1 MRSILFTSIF
11 LLTSPSL
18 FAQSVSIT
26 PQKAT
31 IANDHLAIEFNLTDG
46 TYSGIDKSDNTHVF
60 KDAWYRIGEGGWKE
74 PKYQYKAE
82 RLGKVEDKLGT
93 GEKLRV
99 WYLPQKSYDP
109 SRFLDIT
116 VYQSNPFFVIGWG
129 VKNNKEYTIRLR
141 TAEVL
146 LNGILFKKQ
155 KCGEPRVLRGGA
167 GAEPNFVEATWEIN
181 AHNSAML
188 TYNDLLAE
196 NKRRTIVAGG
206 LDYAEFMRTVEFHK
220 KAKGRRIIWQ
230 ETQPV
235 LSPAYMT
242 LSIHDQQGKRV
253 KPGEVWTS
261 KDSFFVD
268 ITTADPFRSLERF
281 GKSLAAANNANP
293 NAYDFPTLCGW
304 MAAQKGYG
312 DGTPTNTSAALV
324 EQMKIAKAAGIT
336 NYTPVAVRLE
346 PDYYCYINDGDT
358 QQGWWDD
365 AHWSKYGSLTKPY
378 ETFSKF
384 TTEVEKMR
392 GKVFTYFQ
400 GSMPSNDFA
409 LAHPDWML
417 NDDISLLYEDH
428 RHARPY
434 VRFDYTNP
442 DFQKYTLNMWK
453 RLSKDGVRG
462 IKFDY
467 PETGWNRD
475 GGFDDKSYTTV
486 SAYRKIFEL
495 CREGMGKDAYI
506 HERIMGFELHGV
518 PRTDCNAGVVDLQRV
533 WPDASHFEPEMS
545 SRIGLRW
552 YKQGTVF
559 RYYPDGKSFHQKGV
573 ELDRTHR
580 RSFLTLIGLLSG
592 RIELGTSFGKLTK
605 DMIYDLTRLY
615 PTLPNGKS
623 FRPVDFLL
631 NKQHPEVYVY
641 DVNSDWKQVILVNN
655 DMKKPQRISAP
666 ISGDQASLGSL
677 GFDPTGKYLIYDFWN
692 ENPIGIVSGN
702 GSISQKV
709 DQGEALVYS
718 VKKLKAQPQII
729 GTNRHVMCGMFEIK
743 NEQWDKA
750 NSSLKFNADLVA
762 GETMKIVIHL
772 PEDQPMTIQDLSAK
786 NAESSSTTKGHYLTL
801 SLSSKNK
808 NMNTEVTVKFR
819 H

>member
-1 MRSILFTSIF
+1 MKRILFLSMAV
-11 LLTSPSL
+11 LVSPSL
-18 FAQSVSIT
+18 WAQSISIT
-26 PQKAT
+26 PEKAT
-31 IANDHLAIEFNLTDG
+31 IGNDKLSIEFDLKNG
-46 TYSGIDKSDNTHVF
+46 TYSGIDQSDHTKVF
-60 KDAWYRIGEGGWKE
+60 KDAWFRLGEGGWKE
-74 PKYQYKAE
+74 PKCQYKAE
-82 RLGKVEDKLGT
+82 QLGKVDDKLGT

-99 WYLPQKSYDP
+99 WYLPQDSYDP
-109 SRFLDIT
+109 HRFLDIT
-116 VYQSNPFFVIGWG
+116 VYKSSPFFVIGWG

-141 TAEVL
+141 AAEVL
-146 LNGILFKKQ
+146 LNGYLFDNQ
-155 KCGEPRVLRGGA
+155 KITEPRVLRGGA
-167 GAEPNFVEATWEIN
+167 GAEPNFVESTWEIN

-188 TYNDLLAE
+188 TYNDMLSA

-206 LDYAEFMRTVEFHK
+206 LNYAEFMRTVEFHK
-220 KAKGRRIIWQ
+220 KAKGRRIMWNVPG
-230 ETQPV
+230 PV
-235 LSPAYMT
+235 LNPSFMT
-242 LSIHDQQGKRV
+242 LTIHDQQGKRV

-268 ITTADPFRSLERF
+268 ITTADPFVSLERF

-304 MAAQKGYG
+304 MASMKGYG
-312 DGTPTNTSAALV
+312 DGTPTNTSTALV
-324 EQMKIAKAAGIT
+324 EQMKIAKKAGIT
-336 NYTPVAVRLE
+336 NYTPVGVRLE
-346 PDYYCYINDGDT
+346 PDYYCYIADGDT

-365 AHWSKYGSLTKPY
+365 EHWSKLGSLTKPY
-378 ETFSKF
+378 DTFSKF

-434 VRFDYTNP
+434 VRYDYTNP

-495 CREGMGKDAYI
+495 CRDGMGKDAYI

-655 DMKKPQRISAP
+655 NMKSPQLISAP
-666 ISGDQASLGSL
+666 LAGDQASTGSL
-677 GFDPTGKYLIYDFWN
+677 GFNPSEKYLIYDFWN
-692 ENPIGIVSGN
+692 AKPIGIVSGN
-702 GSISQKV
+702 GNISQKL
-709 DQGEALVYS
+709 DKGEALVYS
-718 VKKLKAQPQII
+718 VKKLKNHPQTI
-729 GTNRHVMCGMFEIK
+729 GTNRHAMCGMFELE
-743 NEQWDKA
+743 NEQWDPSR
-750 NSSLKFNADLVA
+750 NTLKLNAFLVV
-762 GETMKIVIHL
+762 GETMNIVIKL
-772 PEDQPMTIQDLSAK
+772 SEDKSMNFKKLSAK
-786 NAESSSTTKGHYLTL
+786 NA
-801 SLSSKNK
+801 
-808 NMNTEVTVKFR
+808 
-819 H
+819 